1 MMVNAVVW
9 QIDGVRKLNLAITSA
24 MGCLSPSLVV
34 GIDLAK
40 GLQFSSKFF
49 VPNIHR
55 NITKPTWKV
64 LDIYLWSLFLY
75 FVRSLV
81 VMAKESHWMDEE
93 LANSLDNKKPC
104 SGLSLLKKTLF
115 WNVGKLRVARPGC
128 CPTPLSWWPLGLR
141 TSAGHPSWFCPLLC
155 SLLCSLLVGYSWFSY
170 FRISQ
175 PLLPRNSTCPTVA
188 GFVWKI
194 CLLLFRIHSPTSRW
208 CWDLNDVT
216 LS

>member
-1 MMVNAVVW
+1 MGEQTQSTKCQNINLHVGLKSVCRSSDLKVKSSWRRMYYIYLKNLFNSKMTIIALCAPRMMVNAVVW

-34 GIDLAK
+34 STDLAK

-55 NITKPTWKV
+55 SITKPTWKV

-93 LANSLDNKKPC
+93 LANSLDN
-104 SGLSLLKKTLF
+104 
-115 WNVGKLRVARPGC
+115 
-128 CPTPLSWWPLGLR
+128 
-141 TSAGHPSWFCPLLC
+141 
-155 SLLCSLLVGYSWFSY
+155 
-170 FRISQ
+170 
-175 PLLPRNSTCPTVA
+175 
-188 GFVWKI
+188 
-194 CLLLFRIHSPTSRW
+194 
-208 CWDLNDVT
+208 
-216 LS
+216 